1 MERKNIVSKFFDIP
15 LPGVAILAIISSL
28 SLLIIFS
35 NGFDEVPLSRV
46 FYTISA
52 YTLSVI
58 CFKAGRVLRKAIKK
72 NSIMQSGERAV
83 FSPHFLPLLHKT
95 GRSFLYGRY

>member
-1 MERKNIVSKFFDIP
+1 MIKEKEDGHMIGKRKRETVGKP
-15 LPGVAILAIISSL
+15 Q
-28 SLLIIFS
+28 
-35 NGFDEVPLSRV
+35 
-46 FYTISA
+46 T
-52 YTLSVI
+52 
-58 CFKAGRVLRKAIKK
+58 KAIKK